1 MNYYNKYIKY
11 KEKYI
16 NLKYNMIGGS
26 NKNYNPFIKEENWYP
41 FYQQLYL
48 KYKDKFRNYNKKFYA
63 RCISFIGN
71 NMEKKLK
78 KNNIKISEINKNK
91 IVKYNFYNPHLSI
104 NFINIFNK
112 INFSL
117 KYINKIYLFVNEPFI
132 LESIIYILKKNNEFN
147 LLNKITIL
155 FLKYEGNMKF
165 RDNLFNIINKNSI
178 DKINHTNNIKVN
190 GDFFLVNDNNIFD
203 NEKNVINGLN
213 QIFNILPNINKNG
226 KILFIVRNI
235 FYEYIYNIIFYIG
248 NFFKKVK
255 IETLNNKTT
264 WLYIYYDTFIG
275 INKDNIL
282 DLKLLLKKKK
292 FFLLK
297 NSNFIK
303 YKFNIIKILKKK
315 FNELKIL
322 EYILKND
329 DKELL
334 QEMFLFN
341 FTNKINYYKSIG
353 IELVDWIDSNGIKKD
368 YYIDKINDLYDDIDT
383 KYIVLDKIKPLTLK
397 ITDNITMNKEDH
409 QIGIDVYNYKND
421 IYMYEDYSSLQKEV
435 AKKQKQLQNTLL
447 SKYNIRFNNKRVSR
461 AWCKLYEIYR
471 ELNFFKNIKKD
482 INIFFICEAPG
493 MWVHSTM
500 DYFKRHM
507 NKNFKWTAQSLKLD
521 GMGLKDN
528 YGFMKRTKKFWD
540 YGILGNGDIT
550 RYENLEYYKSKYG
563 EFDCVLG
570 DCGLSYNLEK
580 KLTNY
585 NLAIYQM
592 LYSLTLLR
600 KNGNFIL
607 KMVGVYK
614 EPLFLSLLEYITSM
628 FNKVYILKASRN
640 FSSSENYIVG
650 INYNKT
656 SDLSKD
662 FIEILKKYKK
672 GEYVYPLSKIS
683 SNFVKNY
690 FNVKKEL
697 IEYENANIKFYS
709 FLSNNDGMMKL
720 FKSNLDKYIK
730 TQNDKWIKKYLL

>member
-1 MNYYNKYIKY
+1 MEYYKKYIKY

-16 NLKYNMIGGS
+16 NLKHNMIGGS
-26 NKNYNPFIKEENWYP
+26 DFN
-41 FYQQLYL
+41 
-48 KYKDKFRNYNKKFYA
+48 
-63 RCISFIGN
+63 
-71 NMEKKLK
+71 EKKL
-78 KNNIKISEINKNK
+78 NDFYFN
-91 IVKYNFYNPHLSI
+91 VKTY
-104 NFINIFNK
+104 
-112 INFSL
+112 
-117 KYINKIYLFVNEPFI
+117 YI
-132 LESIIYILKKNNEFN
+132 
-147 LLNKITIL
+147 
-155 FLKYEGNMKF
+155 
-165 RDNLFNIINKNSI
+165 
-178 DKINHTNNIKVN
+178 
-190 GDFFLVNDNNIFD
+190 
-203 NEKNVINGLN
+203 
-213 QIFNILPNINKNG
+213 
-226 KILFIVRNI
+226 
-235 FYEYIYNIIFYIG
+235 
-248 NFFKKVK
+248 
-255 IETLNNKTT
+255 
-264 WLYIYYDTFIG
+264 
-275 INKDNIL
+275 
-282 DLKLLLKKKK
+282 LLKK
-292 FFLLK
+292 LK
-297 NSNFIK
+297 P
-303 YKFNIIKILKKK
+303 Y
-315 FNELKIL
+315 
-322 EYILKND
+322 
-329 DKELL
+329 
-334 QEMFLFN
+334 
-341 FTNKINYYKSIG
+341 
-353 IELVDWIDSNGIKKD
+353 
-368 YYIDKINDLYDDIDT
+368 
-383 KYIVLDKIKPLTLK
+383 TLK
-397 ITDNITMNKEDH
+397 ITDNITMKKEDDKF
-409 QIGIDVYNYKND
+409 INMVSNLKNSIYKD
-421 IYMYEDYSSLQKEV
+421 TKYKKIQKEV

-507 NKNFKWTAQSLKLD
+507 NKKFKWTAQSLKLE

-540 YGILGNGDIT
+540 YGILGDGDIT

-570 DCGLSYNLEK
+570 DCGLSYNIEK

-650 INYNKT
+650 INYNKK

-662 FIEILKKYKK
+662 FIKILKKYKK

-720 FKSNLDKYIK
+720 FKSNLDKYIT
-730 TQNDKWIKKYLL
+730 TQNDKWIKKYLY

>member
-1 MNYYNKYIKY
+1 MDYKNKYIKY
-11 KEKYI
+11 KNKYLQ
-16 NLKYNMIGGS
+16 LKYNNIKYIGG
-26 NKNYNPFIKEENWYP
+26 NDKNPFINNTVFE
-41 FYQQLYL
+41 
-48 KYKDKFRNYNKKFYA
+48 KYEYFKNKYNKEFINVIVFFYSLNINNKFFKA
-63 RCISFIGN
+63 SHG
-71 NMEKKLK
+71 K
-78 KNNIKISEINKNK
+78 KNQIS
-91 IVKYNFYNPHLSI
+91 KYNFLEEIIAVH
-104 NFINIFNK
+104 FI
-112 INFSL
+112 
-117 KYINKIYLFVNEPFI
+117 
-132 LESIIYILKKNNEFN
+132 
-147 LLNKITIL
+147 
-155 FLKYEGNMKF
+155 
-165 RDNLFNIINKNSI
+165 D
-178 DKINHTNNIKVN
+178 
-190 GDFFLVNDNNIFD
+190 
-203 NEKNVINGLN
+203 
-213 QIFNILPNINKNG
+213 NINKYEININNISLIISNG
-226 KILFIVRNI
+226 FLLDTILYLSKNKKYNINNDNIYCYIIKKETQSLELTKDLNKLIQSKNLKNSKYDLKDFIKSKDNIMKDTIIIDYNNHDNNTNNNNILLMIYKSLKQLNKNGDIIIYLRLLQSKYYYDIFNYIGTFFNEWKQNIKPSIANNINLFIIYKNYKGISTKQYTELHDIINDKKKVTITNEINFLKFKNI
-235 FYEYIYNIIFYIG
+235 VLLKEKELLNNYNII
-248 NFFKKVK
+248 
-255 IETLNNKTT
+255 EH
-264 WLYIYYDTFIG
+264 
-275 INKDNIL
+275 
-282 DLKLLLKKKK
+282 
-292 FFLLK
+292 
-297 NSNFIK
+297 
-303 YKFNIIKILKKK
+303 
-315 FNELKIL
+315 IL
-322 EYILKND
+322 END

-341 FTNKINYYKSIG
+341 FINKINYFKSIG
-353 IELVDWIDSNGIKKD
+353 LELVDWIDGNGIKKD
-368 YYIDKINDLYDDIDT
+368 YYIDKINDLYDDVNT
-383 KYIVLDKIKPLTLK
+383 KYILLDKINPLTLK
-397 ITDNITMNKEDH
+397 ITDNITMSKEDH
-409 QIGIDVYNYKND
+409 QLGIDVYNYKDD
-421 IYMYEDYSSLQKEV
+421 IYIYEDYSSLQKEV
-435 AKKQKQLQNTLL
+435 AKKQKQLQDKLL

-482 INIFFICEAPG
+482 INMFFICEAPG

-507 NKNFKWTAQSLKLD
+507 NKKFKWTAQSLKLD

-528 YGFMKRTKKFWD
+528 YGFMKKTKENWD

-570 DCGLSYNLEK
+570 DCGLSYNIEK

-650 INYNKT
+650 INYNKK

-662 FIEILKKYKK
+662 FIKILKKYKK

-690 FNVKKEL
+690 FSVKKEL
-697 IEYENANIKFYS
+697 IDYENANIKFYS
-709 FLSNNDGMMKL
+709 FLSNNNGMMKL
-720 FKSNLDKYIK
+720 FKSNLDKYIT